1 MSNTLSRLSLT
12 AALLTPIVSLDWSA
26 IRLRAATQQCTATIG
41 TLSDVIIQSV
51 DRGDD
56 PHDPCGGLSLWT
68 RSRKG
73 TPDPF
78 PIRLW
83 GFTRL
88 ADGAAWQHAKRTV
101 HHRLLMQAQAKVLLT
116 GQSLEGQLDGLHLTD
131 AEAARRTVALVSGR
145 ESGADTLA
153 GLLRDLHATA

>member
-12 AALLTPIVSLDWSA
+12 AALLTPVVTLDWSA
-26 IRLRAATQQCTATIG
+26 IRCRGATCHSVATIG

-51 DRGDD
+51 DRDGD
-56 PHDPCGGLSLWT
+56 PMDPCGGLSIWT
-68 RSRKG
+68 RNRAA

-83 GFTRL
+83 GFTQQ
-88 ADGAAWQHAKRTV
+88 ADGAAWQLARRTV
-101 HHRLLMQAQAKVLLT
+101 HYRLLVQAQAKVLLT
-116 GQSLEGQLDGLHLTD
+116 GQSLAGQLDGLTLTD
-131 AEAARRTVALVSGR
+131 PEAARRTVALVSGR
-145 ESGADTLA
+145 ESGAETLA

>member
-26 IRLRAATQQCTATIG
+26 IRRRGATQLCTATIG

-51 DRGDD
+51 DRDAD
-56 PHDPCGGLSLWT
+56 PMDPSGGLSLWT
-68 RSRKG
+68 RSRAG

-78 PIRLW
+78 PIRIW
-83 GFTRL
+83 GFTQQT
-88 ADGAAWQHAKRTV
+88 DGAAWQHAKRTV

-116 GQSLEGQLDGLHLTD
+116 GQSLEGQLDGLRLTD